1 MLILLVGLTSCL
13 AACGGGGG
21 GGTCTVLSSE
31 IAPGNYVI
39 TVTDTSGS
47 VTANGTVSLTVQ

>member
-21 GGTCTVLSSE
+21 GGTCTVLSSG
-31 IAPGNYVI
+31 ITPGDYVV

-47 VTANGTVSLTVQ
+47 VANGTVSLAVQ